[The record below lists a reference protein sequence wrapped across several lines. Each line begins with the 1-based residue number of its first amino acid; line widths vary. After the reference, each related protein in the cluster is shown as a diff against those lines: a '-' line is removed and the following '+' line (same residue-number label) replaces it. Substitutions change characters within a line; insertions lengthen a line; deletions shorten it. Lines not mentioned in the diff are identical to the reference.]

1 MRKSVIGYSFIAVGL
16 LMAIYFFNYT
26 GPGFPDPTFL
36 WMLGVIIMV
45 AGIVLLSYSPKTIS
59 LLLQKGVDE
68 RITQLKEN
76 GERIRVDLSQCTLKE
91 HSYTEEKERYDGNG
105 LLTSGFERQVQ
116 AWNAL
121 GDSTRNI
128 KQVPVVQSVIIFSRE
143 HPVTGKEERFV
154 SPVIP
159 KDRIT
164 LAFYLEEQGATN
176 LYVDKTDRE
185 NYYFDL
191 DFLHKFTS

>member
-1 MRKSVIGYSFIAVGL
+1 
-16 LMAIYFFNYT
+16 MAIYFFNHT

-45 AGIVLLSYSPKTIS
+45 AGIVLLSYSPKTLN
-59 LLLQKGVDE
+59 LLLQKAVDE
-68 RITQLKEN
+68 RIIQLKEN
-76 GERIRVDLSQCTLKE
+76 GERIRVDLSQCTVKE
-91 HSYTEEKERYDGNG
+91 HSYTEETERYEGM
-105 LLTSGFERQVQ
+105 QVQ

-121 GDSTRNI
+121 GDSSRNVQ
-128 KQVPVVQSVIIFSRE
+128 QVPVIQSVIIFSRE
-143 HPVTGKEERFV
+143 HPVTGREERFV
-154 SPVIP
+154 SQVIP

-191 DFLHKFTS
+191 DFLNKLTS